1 MKKIGLICL
10 TLVLALGAMGVG
22 YALWFDTLYL
32 DGTVET
38 GEVDTAIV
46 SIASDDVGI
55 DPGYNKDVASTVV
68 AIVDSKTAT
77 VTITDGYPSYSNWI
91 HFTTHIQ
98 GTVPVRLQAINIV
111 NPNPCITVDAWDGI
125 GEQRH
130 PGENADN
137 TLFFHVEQCAE
148 QGATYTFTVEFFY
161 VQYNEYEEPA
171 PE

>member
-10 TLVLALGAMGVG
+10 ALVLALGSMGVG
-22 YALWFDTLYL
+22 YALWSDSLYL
-32 DGTVET
+32 EGTIET

-46 SIASDDVGI
+46 SVASDDAGI

-77 VTITDGYPSYSNWI
+77 VTITDGYPSYSNYI
-91 HFTTHIQ
+91 HFSTDIL
-98 GTVPVRLQAINIV
+98 GTVPVRLQAINID
-111 NPNPCITVDAWDGI
+111 NPNQCITVDAWDGI

-130 PGENADN
+130 PGERADN
-137 TLFFHVEQCAE
+137 TMYIHIEQCAE

-161 VQYNEYEEPA
+161 VQYNEYVP
-171 PE
+171 